1 MNAHMKYL
9 FISLLF
15 GLFNLPVSILAQTV
29 TYSDHEKDDGREIN
43 FEIIGKMKGNFL
55 VYKNIRWKHRLSIFD
70 KDMNTKEIIA
80 LDFVPEKTLNVDF
93 ITYPDFF
100 YMVYQYQKKNIV
112 HCMGVKMDSDGKKLS
127 EPFELDTTQ
136 ISLFSDN
143 KIYST
148 IYNED
153 KQKIMVFKIQKRNE
167 KLHLVTLLFDD
178 QLQLLK
184 KTRMNM
190 AFNERRDHYGDFL
203 LDNAGNLVFT
213 LATEPVNREYSNVLT
228 LITKAPYSDSL
239 SFQEV
244 NLEKKY
250 VHDVHLKID
259 NLNKKYILNSFFYK
273 KNNGAVEGLFS
284 WRWDMANRQKNFS
297 VFTELSDSLRA
308 ESRTD
313 GRLINAFDDFVIRQ
327 VVVKKDGG
335 YLLITEDQSIQTSNF
350 NSTTNPFSP
359 FNRWNNY
366 NNPYSI
372 YPNSYH
378 FYNPYYN
385 DNYRPFNSAGNQ
397 NTRYFYANMVVMS
410 INREGKMEWNRVI
423 HKDQVDDND
432 DNFLSYST
440 VVSGGEIHFLY
451 NLDKKNQVI
460 ADESISPGGMN
471 KRNATLKSMEKGY
484 QFMPKLSKQVGASQ
498 LLIPCQ
504 YRGFICFAKVDL

>member
-1 MNAHMKYL
+1 
-9 FISLLF
+9 
-15 GLFNLPVSILAQTV
+15 
-29 TYSDHEKDDGREIN
+29 
-43 FEIIGKMKGNFL
+43 
-55 VYKNIRWKHRLSIFD
+55 
-70 KDMNTKEIIA
+70 
-80 LDFVPEKTLNVDF
+80 
-93 ITYPDFF
+93 
-100 YMVYQYQKKNIV
+100 
-112 HCMGVKMDSDGKKLS
+112 
-127 EPFELDTTQ
+127 
-136 ISLFSDN
+136 
-143 KIYST
+143 
-148 IYNED
+148 
-153 KQKIMVFKIQKRNE
+153 
-167 KLHLVTLLFDD
+167 
-178 QLQLLK
+178 
-184 KTRMNM
+184 MNM